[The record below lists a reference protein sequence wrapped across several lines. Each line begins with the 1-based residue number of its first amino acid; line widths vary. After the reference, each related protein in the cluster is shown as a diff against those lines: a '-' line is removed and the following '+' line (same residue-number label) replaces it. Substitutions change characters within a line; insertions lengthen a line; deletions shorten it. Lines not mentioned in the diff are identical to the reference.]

1 MFPQNF
7 LHSMGIGGTLVALA
21 AAAISLTV
29 LPAVLALLGERVNS
43 LSPTFLQRRAEAD
56 ATETTAGFWYRLSR
70 TVMRFPGRIA
80 VASAAFLIVLGIP
93 FFSIEFTSVDAQVL
107 PTDAS
112 ARQVDNVLRAEFP
125 PYRDTPIQLAVEGDR
140 ATAEG
145 VAESAAALEGPM
157 PSTRRNR

>member
-1 MFPQNF
+1 
-7 LHSMGIGGTLVALA
+7 
-21 AAAISLTV
+21 
-29 LPAVLALLGERVNS
+29 
-43 LSPTFLQRRAEAD
+43 
-56 ATETTAGFWYRLSR
+56 
-70 TVMRFPGRIA
+70 MRFPGRIA

-145 VAESAAALEGPM
+145 VAESAAALEGPP